1 MKRLTRYTSQF
12 SRLRCMIILLLSSLM
27 VADACAESFADS
39 FVNFFYNTNNQAERV
54 KFPVKTPSTT
64 VKGKKDWQ
72 TVALR
77 DKNNIAILYSDSL
90 DAITKRDN
98 IIPVVLDLKNKS
110 CQVFTFIPSGKD
122 WLLSK
127 FSSTQSTSFVD
138 SDFMSFLRLFCS
150 DKDFQKKRVI
160 FPLKEVT
167 IDAMGKEESSKLY
180 MPQNW
185 MHLDYFSVFS
195 QFCWFRHGEKESP
208 NRQILVYESGQ
219 KSVLYNFIRIRD
231 NWFLIE
237 MNRYKN

>member
-1 MKRLTRYTSQF
+1 
-12 SRLRCMIILLLSSLM
+12 M

-39 FVNFFYNTNNQAERV
+39 FVDFFYNTNNQAERV

-77 DKNNIAILYSDSL
+77 DKNNIAILYADSL
-90 DAITKRDN
+90 DAIASRDQV
-98 IIPVVLDLKNKS
+98 IPVVLDLKNNTS
-110 CQVFTFIPSGKD
+110 QVLTFVPSGKG
-122 WLLSK
+122 WMLSK
-127 FSSTQSTSFVD
+127 YTSSPGISFAD
-138 SDFMSFLRLFCS
+138 HDFMSFLKKFCG

-208 NRQILVYESGQ
+208 NRQILVYERGQ

>member
-1 MKRLTRYTSQF
+1 
-12 SRLRCMIILLLSSLM
+12 M

-77 DKNNIAILYSDSL
+77 DKNNIAILYADSL
-90 DAITKRDN
+90 DAIASRDHV
-98 IIPVVLDLKNKS
+98 IPVVLDLKNNTS
-110 CQVFTFIPSGKD
+110 QVLTFVPSGKG
-122 WLLSK
+122 WMLSK
-127 FSSTQSTSFVD
+127 YTSSPGISFAD
-138 SDFMSFLRLFCS
+138 HDFMSFLKNFCG

-195 QFCWFRHGEKESP
+195 QLCWFRHGEKESP
-208 NRQILVYESGQ
+208 NRQILVYERGQ